1 MKLNEMVFVIES
13 WKGITE
19 TNSLMTLDDT
29 IEMLKQSGEYSL
41 KETAAIF
48 SELGRTMTE
57 PDWAE
62 VYLEGNKTLFMCY
75 CRDESHL
82 RAFLNKKYNYKFLY
96 YV

>member
-1 MKLNEMVFVIES
+1 MKLNEMVFVIEN

-29 IEMLKQSGEYSL
+29 IEMLNQSGEYSM

-62 VYLEGNKTLFMCY
+62 VY
-75 CRDESHL
+75 
-82 RAFLNKKYNYKFLY
+82 AI
-96 YV
+96 